1 MVSTSEN
8 KKYKVI
14 GTRPIRHDGYDKV
27 TGRAQYG
34 GDLKLPG
41 MLTGAVLRSPHAHAK
56 IIKIDTSAADK
67 MVGVFATMTSED
79 LPRLSDAVRGNSEE
93 SGTEKHLSEN
103 VMALDKVLYKGHVV
117 AAVAAKD
124 QNTALEALKKIK
136 VDYEILSSVVNVDQ
150 AMDKNAP
157 IIHEDLIGDHLGKKI
172 NNTNVSAHVLHNIGD
187 VDKAFSEADL
197 IVEKEINLQTVHQ
210 GYIEPHNATA
220 VWDEEDRVKV
230 WTSTQ
235 GSFSA
240 RDSISKILNLDA
252 SRIRVTPM
260 EIGGAF
266 GGKIPVY
273 LEPIAAILSKKTRR
287 PVKAIMTRTDVFD
300 ATGPGPGG
308 KVKVKIGI
316 DSKGKMTAGYA
327 DIRLEAGA
335 YPEAFIEAAAKCVF
349 SCYEIP
355 SMRIDAYDVLVNK
368 ASSAPYR
375 APGSPQVAFATETV
389 VDEICIQKNID
400 PIDFRLLN
408 VAKKGTRT
416 ALGPK
421 YRTIGLEEC
430 LIAAKDSDHWKSE
443 INTRQNGKK
452 KRGRGIASGYW
463 FNIGEK
469 SSVNLALNTDGIVA
483 LTEGSTDI
491 GGSRASIAMQ
501 AAEVL
506 GVPAE
511 DIRPSVVD
519 TDSIGHTDVTGGSR
533 TTYATGYAAYK
544 AAYNLIE
551 EIITKTSLIWD
562 ISKDEIEYSDGV
574 VKSKTD
580 SALKMNLKQFAGS
593 NPFGPAVST
602 ASVDLEEAGGGFAVH
617 IVDLEI
623 DEETGKTDVIDYTT
637 IQDVGKAIHPSYV
650 EGQMQGGA
658 AQGIGWAL
666 NEEYFMSQD
675 GIMLNSSYLDYRMP
689 ISLDL
694 PMINTIMVEVPSE
707 EHPFGVRGVGEP
719 PICPPIPAIG
729 NAIKNAI
736 GIRLLDTPMKPSKI
750 IEALKD
756 K

>member
-1 MVSTSEN
+1 MLSTSEN

-56 IIKIDTSAADK
+56 IIKIDTSGADK
-67 MVGVFATMTSED
+67 MDGVFATMTSED

-103 VMALDKVLYKGHVV
+103 VMAFNKVLYKGHVV

-124 QNTALEALKKIK
+124 QNTALEALKRIK
-136 VDYEILSSVVNVDQ
+136 VDYEILDSVVNVDQ
-150 AMDKNAP
+150 AMDPNAP

-172 NNTNVSAHVLHNIGD
+172 SNTNVSAHVLHNIGD
-187 VDKAFSEADL
+187 VDKAFNEADF

-240 RDSISKILNLDA
+240 RDSISKILNLEA

-273 LEPIAAILSKKTRR
+273 LEPVAAILSKKTRR

-316 DSKGKMTAGYA
+316 DAKGKITAGYA

-389 VDEICIQKNID
+389 IDEICIQKNID
-400 PIDFRLLN
+400 SIDFRLLN

-430 LIAAKDSDHWKSE
+430 LIAAKNSDHWKTE
-443 INTRQNGKK
+443 IIPNKNVKK

-469 SSVNLALNTDGIVA
+469 SSVNLSLNTDGIVA

-562 ISKDEIEYSDGV
+562 ISKDEIEYSNGV

-580 SALKMNLKQFAGS
+580 SALKMNLKEFADS

-736 GIRLLDTPMKPSKI
+736 DIRLLDTPMKPSKI